1 MRKRFLISI
10 FFALFFI
17 HANGQTEDAALWV
30 PQKMITGETY
40 EGVVILDTASS
51 SGQTVVLSS
60 SDPSVLSVS
69 ESALVLPYQNHGMF
83 RISALREGT
92 ADVFALVEGKMTKLQ
107 ATVYSSSTVPTAL
120 SVLLPANVTKADSM
134 IGYVLSV
141 DARGT
146 PAPVLEDTY
155 VTLSSTP
162 MIRVEDK
169 VQIKQGSHYSRFFAH
184 IIGSGKIFASAPGLE
199 LGQTQVS
206 RLQDDATVRIR
217 VAPDIMLEDS
227 RAYFYVWLEKDGRSF
242 KPPHVV
248 HAFLSSNNL
257 DSVRF
262 SENAHI
268 KQHSD
273 SVLRIPLVD
282 GVGSGTL
289 VSVGRGSAVIT
300 ANVEGFGSAQTSV
313 VVGPVLI
320 DENFRFAEVES
331 KDKIKEI
338 SDRRPNV
345 AFVWAYPSVTD
356 SKAFGIVGLYNMN
369 VTKNTRT
376 YVDSNG
382 TSVVITSSI
391 NRVEPVP
398 LDGRE
403 LTVTSSGL
411 VHPSVISLSESNE
424 VLLSR
429 GSGFNH
435 AVEFPISGSTQ
446 GNHTISVAGPGLER
460 FQTTLQVGPPYT
472 ESYQIKVVPIPSL
485 PNSEQDLAMISVFD
499 AHNALVDMQKAF
511 SGIPEMHVSSTLDG
525 KKKTG
530 GGKNSVILAGSLN
543 GATHITVSADGF
555 GPHQGVLSPSGIA
568 DAISL
573 DVPQRIHVLEQAPYV
588 VHEVDSYGTPL
599 KRINF
604 TDVSATPD
612 LAVSGG
618 RITISDTG
626 VEDLAVLSRLGADN
640 KKIEAFA
647 NQMSL
652 QITSNG
658 TTNRVNKDFELTV
671 NADVQDMQIIVDA
684 PFPYKKISDR
694 TFVVTPNM
702 EGHFN
707 ITFMGLKDG
716 YVPARSSFAVYAE
729 KIFTVFFNAVDSTK
743 NELHVN
749 TLVEIDGVAKSLVTP
764 YQYELRPQFL
774 DVEFPE
780 VFESGQIGYRL
791 ERVEF
796 GKNRISTGIIDRIYV
811 DSDIAITAQY
821 QKMVWIQAENAVGS
835 GHYPY
840 GSTVTLSV
848 PPKDKVSFFVREVF
862 DRWEGI
868 TYDSEAV
875 TFVAT
880 ENIDARAVL
889 RDDYSFLMLICGTG
903 LTAIVYFRFVWK
915 RRLRP
920 DWYMCRLFGKMR
932 IPKIFSMPELRKK
945 PTKIQN
951 PESSNGGKKEID
963 F

>member
-1 MRKRFLISI
+1 
-10 FFALFFI
+10 
-17 HANGQTEDAALWV
+17 
-30 PQKMITGETY
+30 MITGETY
-40 EGVVILDTASS
+40 EGVVILDNASS

-69 ESALVLPYQNHGMF
+69 ESALVLPYQNHGIF
-83 RISALREGT
+83 KVQPLREGT
-92 ADVFALVEGKMTKLQ
+92 AQVFALAEGKMVSLQ
-107 ATVYSSSTVPTAL
+107 TTVYSSSIVPTAL

-134 IGYVLSV
+134 MGYVLSV

-146 PAPVLEDTY
+146 PAPVLEDTDI
-155 VTLSSTP
+155 TLSSTP
-162 MIRVEDK
+162 MIRIDDK
-169 VQIKQGSHYSRFFAH
+169 VQIKQGSHYSRFFAK
-184 IIGSGKIFASAPGLE
+184 IIGSGKIFASAPGLG
-199 LGQTQVS
+199 LGEAQITK
-206 RLQDDATVRIR
+206 LQDDITVRIK
-217 VAPDIMLEDS
+217 VAPDIILEDS
-227 RAYFYVWLEKDGRSF
+227 RAYFYVWLEKDGRPF

-262 SENAHI
+262 NENAYI
-268 KQHSD
+268 KQYSD

-289 VSVGRGSAVIT
+289 VSAGRGSAIIT
-300 ANVEGFGSAQTSV
+300 ANVEGFGSAQTGV

-320 DENFRFAEVES
+320 DENFEFVEEES
-331 KDKIKEI
+331 KDKVKEI
-338 SDRRPNV
+338 SRRKPNV

-369 VTKNTRT
+369 VTKNTST

-398 LDGRE
+398 LDGRT

-424 VLLSR
+424 ILSSR

-435 AVEFPISGSTQ
+435 AVEFPISGSAQ
-446 GNHTISVAGPGLER
+446 GNYTISVAGPGLER
-460 FQTTLQVGPPYT
+460 FQATLQVGPPYT
-472 ESYQIKVVPIPSL
+472 ESYQIRIVPIPSL
-485 PNSEQDLAMISVFD
+485 PNLEQDLAMISVFD
-499 AHNALVDMQKAF
+499 ARSALIDMQKAF
-511 SGIPEMHVSSTLDG
+511 SSIPEMHVSATLDG

-530 GGKNSVILAGSLN
+530 AGGNSVILAGSLS
-543 GATHITVSADGF
+543 GATRITVSADGVM
-555 GPHQGVLSPSGIA
+555 PHQYMLSPSGIA
-568 DAISL
+568 DSISL

-588 VHEVDSYGTPL
+588 VHEVDSYGAPL
-599 KRINF
+599 KRIELA
-604 TDVSATPD
+604 DVSATPG
-612 LAVSGG
+612 LAASGG
-618 RITISDTG
+618 RIAISGAG
-626 VEDLAVLSRLGADN
+626 VEDLAVLSRLGADS
-640 KKIEAFA
+640 KRIEAFA

-671 NADVQDMQIIVDA
+671 NADVQDIQIIVDS
-684 PFPYKKISDR
+684 PFPYKKINDR

-707 ITFMGLKDG
+707 ITFTGLKDG
-716 YVPARSSFAVYAE
+716 YAPARSSFAVYTE
-729 KIFTVFFNAVDSTK
+729 KVFTVFFNAVDSAK
-743 NELHVN
+743 NELHVS
-749 TLVEIDGVAKSLVTP
+749 TLVKTDGVAKSLVTP
-764 YQYELRPQFL
+764 YQYEIRPQFL

-780 VFESGQIGYRL
+780 IFEAGQSGYRL

-796 GKNRISTGIIDRIYV
+796 GKNRLAGGIIDRVYV
-811 DSDIAITAQY
+811 DSDTVIAAQY
-821 QKMVWIQAENAVGS
+821 QKMVRVQAENAVGS

-848 PPKDKVSFFVREVF
+848 PPKDKASFFVRDVF
-862 DRWEGI
+862 DHWEGI
-868 TYDSEAV
+868 PYDSETV

-889 RDDYSFLMLICGTG
+889 REDYSFLMLTSGTG

-915 RRLRP
+915 KGLHP
-920 DWYMCRLFGKMR
+920 DWYIRRLFGKVH
-932 IPKIFSMPELRKK
+932 IPKIFSVPTLRKK
-945 PTKIQN
+945 PTGTQN
-951 PESSNGGKKEID
+951 SEQGDDGRNEID

>member
-1 MRKRFLISI
+1 MSM

-17 HANGQTEDAALWV
+17 PASGQTGDTALWV

-40 EGVVILDTASS
+40 EGVVILDNASS

-60 SDPSVLSVS
+60 SDPSVISVS
-69 ESALVLPYQNHGMF
+69 ESALVLPYQNHGIF
-83 RISALREGT
+83 KIQALREGT
-92 ADVFALVEGKMTKLQ
+92 VDVFALVEGKMASLQ
-107 ATVYSSSTVPTAL
+107 TTVYSSSTVPTAL

-134 IGYVLSV
+134 TGYVLSV

-146 PAPVLEDTY
+146 PAPVLEDTD
-155 VTLSSTP
+155 VILSSTP
-162 MIRVEDK
+162 MIRVDDK
-169 VQIKQGSHYSRFFAH
+169 AQIKQGSHYSRFFAH
-184 IIGSGKIFASAPGLE
+184 TIGSGKIFASAPGLE
-199 LGQTQVS
+199 LGEAQVT
-206 RLQDDATVRIR
+206 RVQDDTTVRIR
-217 VAPDIMLEDS
+217 VAPDIILEDS
-227 RAYFYVWLEKDGRSF
+227 RAYFYVWLERDGRPF
-242 KPPHVV
+242 KPPHVAY
-248 HAFLSSNNL
+248 AFLSSNNL

-262 SENAHI
+262 NENAHI
-268 KQHSD
+268 KQYSD

-289 VSVGRGSAVIT
+289 VSAGRGSAIIT

-320 DENFRFAEVES
+320 DENFEFVEEKN
-331 KDKIKEI
+331 KDKIKDI
-338 SDRRPNV
+338 SSRRPNV

-369 VTKNTRT
+369 VTKNTST
-376 YVDSNG
+376 YIDSSG

-398 LDGRE
+398 LDGRV

-435 AVEFPISGSTQ
+435 AVEFPISGHTQ
-446 GNHTISVAGPGLER
+446 GNYTISVAGPGLGR

-472 ESYQIKVVPIPSL
+472 ESYQIKVVAIPSL
-485 PNSEQDLAMISVFD
+485 PNSEQDLAIISIFD
-499 AHNALVDMQKAF
+499 AHGALIDMQKAF
-511 SGIPEMHVSSTLDG
+511 SSIPEMHVSSTLDG

-530 GGKNSVILAGSLN
+530 SGKNSVILAGNLN
-543 GATHITVSADGF
+543 GATRITVSADGI
-555 GPHQGVLSPSGIA
+555 GPHRGVLSPSGIA

-599 KRINF
+599 KRISL
-604 TDVSATPD
+604 TDVSATQG
-612 LAVSGG
+612 LSVSGG
-618 RITISDTG
+618 RVSISGTG
-626 VEDLAVLSRLGADN
+626 TEDLAVLSRLGADS

-652 QITSNG
+652 HITSNG
-658 TTNRVNKDFELTV
+658 TTNRVNKGFELTV
-671 NADVQDMQIIVDA
+671 NADVQDIQIIVDA
-684 PFPYKKISDR
+684 PFPYKKINDK
-694 TFVVTPNM
+694 TFIVTPNM

-707 ITFMGLKDG
+707 ITFTGLKDG
-716 YVPARSSFAVYAE
+716 YAPARSSFAVYAE
-729 KIFTVFFNAVDSTK
+729 KISTVSFNAVDSTK
-743 NELHVN
+743 NELRVS
-749 TLVEIDGVAKSLVTP
+749 TLVKMDGVAKSLVTP

-796 GKNRISTGIIDRIYV
+796 GKNRLASGVIDRIYV

-821 QKMVWIQAENAVGS
+821 QKMVRIQAENAAGS

-840 GSTVTLSV
+840 GSTITLSV

-862 DRWEGI
+862 DHWEGI
-868 TYDSEAV
+868 PYDSEMV

-915 RRLRP
+915 KGLRP
-920 DWYMCRLFGKMR
+920 DWYMRRLFGKMQ
-932 IPKIFSMPELRKK
+932 IPKIFSMPALRKK
-945 PTKIQN
+945 PTRTQN
-951 PESSNGGKKEID
+951 PEPGGGGKNEID